1 MKTNYGQLIHN
12 KRLSLKLTEEQ
23 LAENTDISDRHLRNI
38 EKGNTIPR
46 MDTVIKLCHALN
58 MNLGDLDELKITGET
73 V

>member
-46 MDTVIKLCHALN
+46 LDTVIKLCHALN

>member
-1 MKTNYGQLIHN
+1 MKTNYGQLIHS

-46 MDTVIKLCHALN
+46 LDTVIKLCHALN
-58 MNLGDLDELKITGET
+58 MNLGGLDELKITGET